1 MKVVPQHACQ
11 HLSCLFFTCC
21 VLRLQSHV
29 HDSWQVLWEGFPEEG
44 FPDLSR
50 RSVGGEG
57 RIFPIEQMSHT
68 TEAMG

>member
-1 MKVVPQHACQ
+1 M
-11 HLSCLFFTCC
+11 
-21 VLRLQSHV
+21 
-29 HDSWQVLWEGFPEEG
+29 HDSWQVVREGFPEEG